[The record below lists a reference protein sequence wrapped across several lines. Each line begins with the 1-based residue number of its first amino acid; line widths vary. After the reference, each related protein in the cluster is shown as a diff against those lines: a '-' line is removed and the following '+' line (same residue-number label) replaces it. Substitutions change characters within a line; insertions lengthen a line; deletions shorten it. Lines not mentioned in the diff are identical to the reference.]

1 MGTVWGQIGYTG
13 KVKVANFNIS
23 ASGSQEE
30 GREMGEAQPVLDAQQ
45 GGLTGS
51 PCDDPQQSAFQASLH
66 REVTGVEGSV
76 S

>member
-1 MGTVWGQIGYTG
+1 
-13 KVKVANFNIS
+13 
-23 ASGSQEE
+23 
-30 GREMGEAQPVLDAQQ
+30 MGEAQPVLDVQQ

-51 PCDDPQQSAFQASLH
+51 PCDDPQQSAFQAGLH